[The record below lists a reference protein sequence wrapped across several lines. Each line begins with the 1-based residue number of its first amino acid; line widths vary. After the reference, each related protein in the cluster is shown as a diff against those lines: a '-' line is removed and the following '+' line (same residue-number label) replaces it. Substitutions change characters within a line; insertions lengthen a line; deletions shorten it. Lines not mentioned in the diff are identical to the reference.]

1 MRQRW
6 HDLLFAHWP
15 VAAEALRP
23 LVPAAL
29 QIQEFE
35 GTSWVGVVPFT
46 MTDIMFGELPALP
59 WISAFAELNLRLY
72 VEHQRKPGV
81 WFVSLDAA
89 NPVAVWAA
97 RRRFHLPYFHAAMKV
112 RVGDQRVHYA
122 SQRKGAAVAF
132 KGNYG
137 PTSTLRSAAPGSL
150 EYFLTERYCLY
161 TADADGRVLR
171 GDIHHAP
178 WALQSASAE
187 IEENTLA
194 SAQGITLSGS
204 PLLHFSKRTAGYG
217 LTNFNKYGAAISNTG
232 RSGSRRKARPFNR
245 LSVRP

>member
-1 MRQRW
+1 MRQSW

-15 VAAEALRP
+15 VPAKTLRA

-29 QIQEFE
+29 EIQEFD
-35 GTSWVGVVPFT
+35 GTAWVGVVPFT
-46 MTDIMFGELPALP
+46 MTEVMLGALPALP

-72 VEHQRKPGV
+72 VTHEGKPGV

-97 RRRFHLPYFHAAMKV
+97 RRRFHLPYFHAEMNV
-112 RVGDQRVHYA
+112 RVDDRRVHYA
-122 SQRKGAAVAF
+122 SQRKGAPVAF
-132 KGNYG
+132 KGSYT
-137 PTSTLRSAAPGSL
+137 PTSLLRSAAPGSL

-161 TADADGRVLR
+161 AADTKGRLLR

-187 IEENTLA
+187 IEQNTIA
-194 SAQGITLSGS
+194 SAQGIALSGS
-204 PLLHFSKRTAGYG
+204 PLLHFSKRTD
-217 LTNFNKYGAAISNTG
+217 AIVWPLVT
-232 RSGSRRKARPFNR
+232 
-245 LSVRP
+245 V